1 MVLIKVR
8 KSVVH
13 EDVASK
19 FLVKGELDPTLA
31 RFRWVVVSDFIS
43 AGPVRNGYLMA
54 DWIDF
59 LTSSVVNYVFGNL
72 RR

>member
-19 FLVKGELDPTLA
+19 LLVEGELDPTLA
-31 RFRWVVVSDFIS
+31 RLSRVVVSDLIS
-43 AGPVRNGYLMA
+43 ARPVRNGHLMA

-59 LTSSVVNYVFGNL
+59 LASSVVNNVFRYL